1 MKKSDLVRDYKQ
13 KPKEVVEDYVLNAVF
28 AKSKHEN
35 KSEQI
40 ITKDIQEEV
49 VVMFIDDHSIAEDLQ
64 TKWKVTKKI
73 TQGLLQLD
81 WHFEGDMN
89 DYPAPNILLTFL
101 KWVLTGPNYVLDE
114 KDRY

>member
-13 KPKEVVEDYVLNAVF
+13 KPKEVVEDYVMNAVF

-64 TKWKVTKKI
+64 TKWKVTKKNN
-73 TQGLLQLD
+73 TGFASTGLALWRWSEWLSCTKHIID
-81 WHFEGDMN
+81 
-89 DYPAPNILLTFL
+89 LS
-101 KWVLTGPNYVLDE
+101 
-114 KDRY
+114 

>member
-13 KPKEVVEDYVLNAVF
+13 KPKEVVQDYVLNAVF

-64 TKWKVTKKI
+64 TKWKVTKKNN
-73 TQGLLQLD
+73 TGFPSTGLSLWRWYEWLSCTKHIID
-81 WHFEGDMN
+81 
-89 DYPAPNILLTFL
+89 LS
-101 KWVLTGPNYVLDE
+101 
-114 KDRY
+114 